1 MRDAA
6 RVMSAAAARERKRS
20 HAGGRKT
27 GGRPASA
34 VRLAGW
40 RRKAVAA
47 AGMAAAGL
55 AAGLYYQSLWAGLLF
70 APLGLYAPSMTE
82 RELENRRRR
91 RLREQFKEALH
102 CLVTSLSAGRSLENA
117 FLAVPDELNILYPDP
132 RTAIRREFELIRIGI
147 VNGARLEDELRR
159 FADRAGLG
167 EAARLAEVIAV
178 AKRSGG
184 DMAAIVRSSAQL
196 LGEKMEVERE
206 IAVMTAGKRFES
218 RLMMGAPFAFIILLT
233 AMAPEYMA
241 PLYGSAAGLA
251 ILTVGLAA
259 LAGCAWLI
267 RKIMSID
274 V

>member
-6 RVMSAAAARERKRS
+6 PTLNTAEARGWKRS
-20 HAGGRKT
+20 DAGRRK
-27 GGRPASA
+27 GEGRPARA

-40 RRKAVAA
+40 RRAAVAA

-55 AAGLYYQSLWAGLLF
+55 AAALYYQSPWAGLLF
-70 APLGLYAPSMTE
+70 SPLGLYAPSMAE
-82 RELENRRRR
+82 RELETRRRR
-91 RLREQFKEALH
+91 KLREQFKEALH
-102 CLVTSLSAGRSLENA
+102 CLVTSLSAGRSVENA
-117 FLAVPDELNILYPDP
+117 FLAVPEELKMLYPDP
-132 RTAIRREFELIRIGI
+132 KTAIRREFELIRIGL
-147 VNGARLEDELRR
+147 VNGERLEDELRR
-159 FADRAGLG
+159 FASRAGLE

-184 DMAAIVRSSAQL
+184 DMAAIVRSSAHL

-218 RLMMGAPFAFIILLT
+218 RLMMGAPFAFVMLLA
-233 AMAPEYMA
+233 AMAPDYMA
-241 PLYGSAAGLA
+241 PLYGSAVGYA

-267 RKIMSID
+267 RKFMTID

>member
-1 MRDAA
+1 MRNAAGLPNIA
-6 RVMSAAAARERKRS
+6 RVT
-20 HAGGRKT
+20 GRKQAP
-27 GGRPASA
+27 GGKKTRDSPASA
-34 VRLAGW
+34 VRLTGM
-40 RRKAVAA
+40 RRIAAAA
-47 AGMAAAGL
+47 AGMAAVGL
-55 AAGLYYQSLWAGLLF
+55 VAGLYYQSVWAGLLF
-70 APLGLYAPSMTE
+70 SPLGLYAPSIAE
-82 RELENRRRR
+82 RELESRRRR

-102 CLVTSLSAGRSLENA
+102 CLVTSLSAGRSVENA
-117 FLAVPDELNILYPDP
+117 FLSVPDELKILYPDP
-132 RTAIRREFELIRIGI
+132 KAAIRREFELIRIGI
-147 VNGARLEDELRR
+147 ANGQRLEDELRR
-159 FADRAGLG
+159 FASGAGLE

-218 RLMMGAPFAFIILLT
+218 RLMMVAPFAFIIMLT
-233 AMAPEYMA
+233 AMAPDYMA
-241 PLYGSAAGLA
+241 PLYDSAIGYA

-267 RKIMSID
+267 RKFMSID

>member
-1 MRDAA
+1 MRNVGRLPNLA
-6 RVMSAAAARERKRS
+6 RIWGRRS
-20 HAGGRKT
+20 DVAGSSKT
-27 GGRPASA
+27 RDSPASA
-34 VRLAGW
+34 VRLTG
-40 RRKAVAA
+40 RGRVAVAA

-55 AAGLYYQSLWAGLLF
+55 VAGLYYQSVWAGLLF
-70 APLGLYAPSMTE
+70 SPLGLCAPSIAE
-82 RELENRRRR
+82 RELESRRRR

-102 CLVTSLSAGRSLENA
+102 CLVTSLSAGRSVENA
-117 FLAVPDELNILYPDP
+117 FQSVPDELKILYPDP
-132 RTAIRREFELIRIGI
+132 RTPIRAEFERIRIGL
-147 VNGARLEDELRR
+147 VNGQRLEDELRR
-159 FADRAGLG
+159 FASGAGLA

-184 DMAAIVRSSAQL
+184 DMAAIIRNSAQL

-218 RLMMGAPFAFIILLT
+218 RLMMGAPFAFILMLN
-233 AMAPEYMA
+233 AMAPDYMA
-241 PLYGSAAGLA
+241 PLYGSAAGYA

>member
-1 MRDAA
+1 
-6 RVMSAAAARERKRS
+6 
-20 HAGGRKT
+20 
-27 GGRPASA
+27 
-34 VRLAGW
+34 
-40 RRKAVAA
+40 
-47 AGMAAAGL
+47 MAAAGL
-55 AAGLYYQSLWAGLLF
+55 AAALYYQSFWAGLLF
-70 APLGLYAPSMTE
+70 SPLGLYAPAVVE

-91 RLREQFKEALH
+91 MLREQFKEALH
-102 CLVTSLSAGRSLENA
+102 CLVTSLSAGRSVENA
-117 FLAVPDELNILYPDP
+117 FLSVPEELKMLYPDP
-132 RTAIRREFELIRIGI
+132 KTAIRREFELIRIGLA
-147 VNGARLEDELRR
+147 NGERLEEGLRR
-159 FADRAGLG
+159 FASRAGLG

-184 DMAAIVRSSAQL
+184 DMAAIVRSSAGL

-218 RLMMGAPFAFIILLT
+218 RLMMGAPFAFIIMLN

-251 ILTVGLAA
+251 ILTGGLAA

-267 RKIMSID
+267 RKFMSID

>member
-1 MRDAA
+1 MRNAV
-6 RVMSAAAARERKRS
+6 RVPRMASSRKRS
-20 HAGGRKT
+20 GHGGRKT
-27 GGRPASA
+27 GCRPVSA
-34 VRLAGW
+34 VRLTGW
-40 RRKAVAA
+40 RRAA
-47 AGMAAAGL
+47 AALAGMAAAGL
-55 AAGLYYQSLWAGLLF
+55 AAALYYQSFWAGLLF
-70 APLGLYAPSMTE
+70 SPLGLYAPAVVE

-91 RLREQFKEALH
+91 MLREQFKEALH
-102 CLVTSLSAGRSLENA
+102 CLVTSLSAGRSVENA
-117 FLAVPDELNILYPDP
+117 FLSVPEELKMLYPDP
-132 RTAIRREFELIRIGI
+132 KTAIRREFELIRIGLA
-147 VNGARLEDELRR
+147 NGERLEEGLRR
-159 FADRAGLG
+159 FASRAGLG

-184 DMAAIVRSSAQL
+184 DMAAIVRSSAGL

-218 RLMMGAPFAFIILLT
+218 RLMMGAPFAFIIMLN

-251 ILTVGLAA
+251 ILTGGLAA

-267 RKIMSID
+267 RKFMSID

>member
-1 MRDAA
+1 MGNILRTSNASAA
-6 RVMSAAAARERKRS
+6 RRRERS
-20 HAGGRKT
+20 DAGRRKT
-27 GGRPASA
+27 GDRPASA
-34 VRLAGW
+34 VKLTGW
-40 RRKAVAA
+40 RRAAAAA

-55 AAGLYYQSLWAGLLF
+55 AAALYYQSPWAGLLF
-70 APLGLYAPSMTE
+70 SPLGLYAPSIAE
-82 RELENRRRR
+82 RELETRRRR

-102 CLVTSLSAGRSLENA
+102 CLVTSLTAGRSVENA
-117 FLAVPDELNILYPDP
+117 LLAVPDELKILYPDP
-132 RTAIRREFELIRIGI
+132 NTAIRREFELIRIGL
-147 VNGARLEDELRR
+147 VNGERPEDELRR
-159 FADRAGLG
+159 FASRAGLG

-196 LGEKMEVERE
+196 LGEKIEVERE

-218 RLMMGAPFAFIILLT
+218 RLMMGAPFAFVMLL
-233 AMAPEYMA
+233 ASMAPDYMA
-241 PLYGSAAGLA
+241 PLYGSAAGYA

-267 RKIMSID
+267 RKFMSID

>member
-1 MRDAA
+1 MRNAGRLPGMAA
-6 RVMSAAAARERKRS
+6 VRRWKRS
-20 HAGGRKT
+20 DFGGRKT
-27 GGRPASA
+27 GERPASA
-34 VRLAGW
+34 FRLTGW
-40 RRKAVAA
+40 ARVAVAA
-47 AGMAAAGL
+47 AGMAGAGL
-55 AAGLYYQSLWAGLLF
+55 LAALYYQSLWAGLLLS
-70 APLGLYAPSMTE
+70 PLGLYAPAAVE

-91 RLREQFKEALH
+91 MLREQFKEAMH
-102 CLVTSLSAGRSLENA
+102 CLVTSLSAGRSVENA
-117 FLAVPDELNILYPDP
+117 FLSVPEELKVLYPDP
-132 RTAIRREFELIRIGI
+132 KAPIRREFELIRIGL
-147 VNGARLEDELRR
+147 VNGERLEDGLRR
-159 FADRAGLG
+159 FAFRAGLG

-178 AKRSGG
+178 AKRAGG
-184 DMAAIVRSSAQL
+184 DMAAIVRSSAAL

-218 RLMMGAPFAFIILLT
+218 RLMMAAPFAFVLMLT

-241 PLYGSAAGLA
+241 PLYGSAAGFL